1 MTVSKSKNE
10 YNMYDILIED
20 GTKKLNIYFC
30 GNLDLYWSLYDI
42 AGFQDPCEMIITK
55 ENYRIYE
62 LFLTLYSDIQNCDV
76 RKEYADCIE
85 RCSTLEELR
94 EYKRSVIEYNGWLR
108 VREESSEQRL
118 FKNGVVEW
126 HSDDFAYEA
135 AHVLKIIKRDDDSF
149 IIRLESNEK
158 EIYGRYSVRIR
169 NSRSGHKPFNILFM
183 EMYNRL
189 QSYDPEDTQIHIEE
203 YMYQK
208 KIGKLV

>member
-42 AGFQDPCEMIITK
+42 NGFQNPCEIVITK

-62 LFLTLYSDIQNCDV
+62 LFLTLYNDIKNCNV
-76 RKEYADCIE
+76 RKEYEDCIE
-85 RCSTLEELR
+85 RCTTLEELE
-94 EYKRSVIEYNGWLR
+94 EYKRSVIEYNNSLR
-108 VREESSEQRL
+108 VREENSEQRL
-118 FKNGVVEW
+118 FKDGVVEW
-126 HSDDFAYEA
+126 HSDDFAYEDG
-135 AHVLKIIKRDDDSF
+135 HVLKIIKKDEDSF

-158 EIYGRYSVRIR
+158 EVYGRYSIRIR
-169 NSRSGHKPFNILFM
+169 NSRSGHKPFNMLFM
-183 EMYNRL
+183 EMYNKL
-189 QSYDPEDTQIHIEE
+189 QAYDSEETQIHIEE